1 MKIDRELILYVI
13 FGFFTTMI
21 NLVVFFL
28 FTRILHVNYIF
39 SNVMA
44 WVLSVL
50 FSYVT
55 NRIWVFESENTNVI
69 TECLLF
75 FGSRLFAGTVD
86 TGLLFIFID
95 VLSISDVISKIVVQV
110 IVIVLNYVMSKFIIF
125 K

>member
-21 NLVVFFL
+21 NLIVYFL
-28 FTRILHVNYIF
+28 FARVLHVNYLF

-75 FGSRLFAGTVD
+75 FGSRFFAGTVD

-95 VLSISDVISKIVVQV
+95 VLAINDMISKIVIQV